1 MFWVKCKKNAIL
13 CVKSEDMSFK
23 ENMKSEITFQDMR
36 VKELAEKTGINKRT
50 LDHYLTENG
59 SEPTAANAVLI
70 AKALGVSVE
79 YLVTGKDTN
88 IPSSIKPEVIDI
100 IREINHLSNGDL
112 RFTKEM
118 VRRLRVPIKE

>member
-1 MFWVKCKKNAIL
+1 MG
-13 CVKSEDMSFK
+13 FK
-23 ENMKSEITFQDMR
+23 ENLKSEITFQGMR

-79 YLVTGKDTN
+79 YLVTGKDSA
-88 IPSSIKPEVIDI
+88 IPHTIKPEVIDI
-100 IREINHLSNGDL
+100 IREINHLSENDL
-112 RFTKEM
+112 HFTKEM
-118 VRRLRVPIKE
+118 VQRLRLPIK

>member
-1 MFWVKCKKNAIL
+1 MG
-13 CVKSEDMSFK
+13 FK
-23 ENMKSEITFQDMR
+23 ENLKSEITFQDMR

-79 YLVTGKDTN
+79 YLVTGTDTTL
-88 IPSSIKPEVIDI
+88 PQSIKPEVIDI
-100 IREINHLSNGDL
+100 IREINHLSDNDL
-112 RFTKEM
+112 QFTKAM
-118 VRRLRVPIKE
+118 VRRLRIPVKD

>member
-1 MFWVKCKKNAIL
+1 MG
-13 CVKSEDMSFK
+13 FK
-23 ENMKSEITFQDMR
+23 ENLKSEITFQGMR

-79 YLVTGKDTN
+79 YLVTGKDRAPDTHTPMN
-88 IPSSIKPEVIDI
+88 PKIRRMTDTLRRMSDSQLDFVGEVI
-100 IREINHLSNGDL
+100 HLIEKN
-112 RFTKEM
+112 
-118 VRRLRVPIKE
+118 VR